1 MGLMDTIKAKL
12 GGNKSQL
19 KGGIDKA
26 ADVVGNKAGA
36 HADKVDKAADMAKNT
51 VDKLPG
57 A

>member
-1 MGLMDTIKAKL
+1 MGFMDTIKSKL
-12 GGNKSQL
+12 GGNKEQI

-26 ADVVGNKAGA
+26 ADAVGDKAGA
-36 HADKVDKAADMAKNT
+36 HAAKIDKAADMAKDA

>member
-1 MGLMDTIKAKL
+1 MGFMDTLKSKF
-12 GGNKSQL
+12 GGNKEQI

-26 ADVVGNKAGA
+26 ADAVGDKAGA
-36 HADKVDKAADMAKNT
+36 HADKVDKAADMAKDA

>member
-1 MGLMDTIKAKL
+1 MGFMDTIKSKF
-12 GGNKSQL
+12 GGNKEQI

-26 ADVVGNKAGA
+26 ADAVGGKAGA
-36 HADKVDKAADMAKNT
+36 HADKVDKAADMAKGA